1 MIRRPPRSTRTD
13 TLFPYT
19 TLFRSPGLL
28 ALTRQNLPQLR
39 LEKSENLCAR
49 GAYRL
54 RAATASSNVVLLA
67 SGSEVELALSIAD
80 ALEGQGIGADAVSM
94 PCWSLFDAEYATDKA
109 DMLPYDALQVSIAA
123 GWTLGGDSMSGTI
136 GRTCGRERESRNGGN
151 TVG

>member
-39 LEKSENLCAR
+39 LETSENLCAR

-54 RAATASSNVVLLA
+54 RAATASRNVVLLA
-67 SGSEVELALSIAD
+67 SGSEVELALGIAD
-80 ALEGQGIGADAVSM
+80 ALEAQGIGADVVAIT
-94 PCWSLFDAEYATDKA
+94 CWSLFDVPPAT
-109 DMLPYDALQVSIAA
+109 YH
-123 GWTLGGDSMSGTI
+123 I
-136 GRTCGRERESRNGGN
+136 GRESSREQVCDEEKKPR
-151 TVG
+151 